1 MTSSRDRLQ
10 RAHREGPASHKF
22 RRLARVSDACN
33 GSTCAKV
40 LEFCVDTRKTS
51 SVPER
56 TKSPQSQRFVWYGP
70 APVARRRTGSA
81 ARFAAAAAALVLA
94 GVSAAGAARPGA
106 ALRRQAHSLDGRAH
120 RALLELYAL
129 DTRLHSAQ
137 SRLASLEAQSAR
149 LRRAHAQLAQRL
161 SATQQTLAVSQHEL
175 GDKLSMLYKQGDVS
189 ALAVVLGSQ
198 SLDDAV
204 ARLDD
209 INRVADESSQVL
221 AVTADAQS
229 RLDRLR
235 TTLADRRAQLDAAVA
250 AARTTAASLA
260 GARAARVGFVAR
272 LRREQ
277 SVKVA
282 QIHSLEAT
290 AQRAARKSGA
300 LQAAAGADTV
310 DAAPVTTPGG
320 TGATS
325 APATGSRTIT
335 VSSTGYSLSG
345 HTATGI
351 PAGWGVVAVDPTVI
365 PLGTRLRI
373 PGYGRGVAADTGGAV
388 QGASID
394 LWFPTLAQARAWGR
408 RTITITLD

>member
-1 MTSSRDRLQ
+1 
-10 RAHREGPASHKF
+10 
-22 RRLARVSDACN
+22 
-33 GSTCAKV
+33 
-40 LEFCVDTRKTS
+40 
-51 SVPER
+51 
-56 TKSPQSQRFVWYGP
+56 
-70 APVARRRTGSA
+70 VARRRTGSA

-320 TGATS
+320 TGATP